1 MSTADRKAL
10 WAAVERAWYSTVNRL
25 VVASGYTGQSQTTVS
40 EEDLRAALA
49 TLAEKL
55 NAILGELSPRTVGQ
69 LEDLDPTP
77 EYINA
82 VKIRL
87 TLDELEE
94 YLNDNTPQFSYAQ
107 MISILLRC
115 SAPLRET
122 LKTV

>member
-1 MSTADRKAL
+1 M
-10 WAAVERAWYSTVNRL
+10 
-25 VVASGYTGQSQTTVS
+25 
-40 EEDLRAALA
+40 A

-87 TLDELEE
+87 TLDELEK